1 RGRGNPPLCGGRQ
14 NRGIPGGAILRVV
27 GAALLARGGA
37 QRQRR
42 TAFRGP
48 SLGGHAAAVCAL
60 PSRTEPLL
68 SFDLQQRAGPRAA
81 IRLGTHTADSGAQA
95 MYHPGLGPEE
105 DTANYADPRPFSERH
120 PNLLWI
126 A

>member
-1 RGRGNPPLCGGRQ
+1 MAGCRGRGNATLCGGRQ

-48 SLGGHAAAVCAL
+48 SFGGHAAAVCAL

-81 IRLGTHTADSGAQA
+81 IRLCTHTEAYGA
-95 MYHPGLGPEE
+95 PGDVPPWPG
-105 DTANYADPRPFSERH
+105 T
-120 PNLLWI
+120 
-126 A
+126 